1 MHVIYIKNVRC
12 VYVPCLNNIILYYAR
27 SNKGKLGLHHDIH
40 IIMNEVERLDI
51 YLHED
56 ESLDYSLSSSS
67 RFVRR
72 ILCVEE
78 VGHRHQ
84 QKVVRTHYPSS
95 VKGTADC
102 CGRGCD
108 LYDVRITS

>member
-95 VKGTADC
+95 VKGIAD
-102 CGRGCD
+102 CGRGCN